1 MTKTQEP
8 NWYSTKKDGNIEI
21 RTYES
26 MIVAEVTV
34 AGKRQEAISEG
45 FRILAKY
52 IFGHNM
58 SYKLIPMTAP
68 VMQKASE
75 NGEEWKI
82 RFSMPSEYSMKTL
95 PHPNDERIH
104 LIEIPSFKTS
114 VIRFSG
120 FNSDKNIND
129 HQLELK
135 AWLGKNHVDVDPIP
149 TYAFYDTPW
158 TLPFLKRNEVMMN
171 IS

>member
-1 MTKTQEP
+1 MTKAQEP
-8 NWYSTKKDGNIEI
+8 NWHSTKKDGKIEI
-21 RTYES
+21 RTYEP

-58 SYKLIPMTAP
+58 SHSVIAMTAP

-75 NGEEWKI
+75 NEGEWKI
-82 RFSMPSEYSMKTL
+82 RFSMPAEYKIDTL
-95 PHPNDERIH
+95 PHPNDERIR
-104 LIEIPSFKTS
+104 LIEIPSFKTG

-120 FNSDKNIND
+120 FNTDKNIKDN
-129 HQLELK
+129 QSELQK
-135 AWLGKNHVDVDPIP
+135 WLGKNKVKAELTP
-149 TYAFYDTPW
+149 TYAFYDPPW
-158 TLPFLKRNEVMMN
+158 TLPFLKRNEVMMS